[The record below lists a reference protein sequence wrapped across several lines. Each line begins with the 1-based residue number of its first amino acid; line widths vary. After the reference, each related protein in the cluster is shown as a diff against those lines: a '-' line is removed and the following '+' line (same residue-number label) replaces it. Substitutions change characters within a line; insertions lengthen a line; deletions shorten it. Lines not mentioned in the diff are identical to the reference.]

1 VTLRASAIA
10 RFMSTQQHRSLARG
24 YVFVGVHMPNDNVV
38 ALQNRVGSY
47 DIVVKFQQIKA
58 THYWDIIPM

>member
-1 VTLRASAIA
+1 VAL
-10 RFMSTQQHRSLARG
+10 
-24 YVFVGVHMPNDNVV
+24 PDDNVA
-38 ALQNRVGSY
+38 ALQNRVGVY